1 MREPAR
7 LKYTREH
14 EWLEVEGDTG
24 TVGITDFAQKE
35 LGDIVYVEL
44 PTRGARLAAGKPMG
58 SVESVK
64 AVSEIY
70 APVGGEVV
78 EVNGELSKAPELI
91 NRDPYGAGWMVRLR
105 IDGAAQG
112 AALLDLAGYEAYL
125 QSEKQGA

>member
-14 EWLEVEGDTG
+14 EWLDVEGDTG
-24 TVGITDFAQKE
+24 TIGITDFAQKE

-44 PTRGARLAAGKPMG
+44 PARGARLAAGKPMG

-70 APVGGEVV
+70 APVAGEIL
-78 EVNGELSKAPELI
+78 EVNGELAKAPELI

-105 IDGAAQG
+105 IDAAAQG
-112 AALLDLAGYEAYL
+112 PALLDLAGYEAYL
-125 QSEKQGA
+125 QAEKQDA

>member
-1 MREPAR
+1 MREPSR

-14 EWLEVEGDTG
+14 EWLEVEGGTG

-44 PTRGARLAAGKPMG
+44 PARGARVAAGKPMG

-70 APVGGEVV
+70 APVGGEVI
-78 EVNGELSKAPELI
+78 EVNGELARSPELI
-91 NRDPYGAGWMVRLR
+91 NRDPYGDGWMVRMR
-105 IDGAAQG
+105 IDEPAALG
-112 AALLDLAGYEAYL
+112 ALLDLAAYEAYL
-125 QSEKQGA
+125 RSENQGT